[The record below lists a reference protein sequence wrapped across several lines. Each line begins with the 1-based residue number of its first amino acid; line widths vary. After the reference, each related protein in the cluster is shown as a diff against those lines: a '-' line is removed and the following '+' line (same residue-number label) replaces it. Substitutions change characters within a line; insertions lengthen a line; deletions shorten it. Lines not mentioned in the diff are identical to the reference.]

1 MQRTEKHQKLKNKN
15 INLIGITLLIGTD
28 LTFARGGRGGGGGGR
43 GGGLGLIFGVVI
55 FVAIMIS
62 VFKKK

>member
-1 MQRTEKHQKLKNKN
+1 MKKTEKNQKLKIKN
-15 INLIGITLLIGTD
+15 ICFIGIALALFIGSD
-28 LTFARGGRGGGGGGR
+28 LTFARGGRGGGG
-43 GGGLGLIFGVVI
+43 LGLIFGIVI

>member
-28 LTFARGGRGGGGGGR
+28 LTFARGGGGGGG